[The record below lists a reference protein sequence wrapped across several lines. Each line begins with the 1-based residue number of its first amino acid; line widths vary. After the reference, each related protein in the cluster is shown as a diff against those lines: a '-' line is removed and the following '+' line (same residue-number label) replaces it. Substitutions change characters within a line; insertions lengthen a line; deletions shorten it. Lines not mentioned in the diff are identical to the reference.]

1 MTVQDEHIEVTTK
14 TMGFVQAINS
24 ALDIALGSDPTVFA
38 LGEDIQKPG
47 GGGFGVHKGLGAK
60 YGENRVRPTPISEQA
75 IMGAAIGAAIGGM
88 RPVAEIM
95 LMNFVHVCADQLI
108 NHAAK
113 LRYMSGGR
121 TPVPITVRTATGT
134 GGGFGAQHSD
144 MLEAILVHSPGLK
157 VVVPSNPAD
166 AKGLLLSAIFDD
178 DPCVFVEM
186 TGLYFSAKGEVPVG
200 DHRIPLGQ
208 AKIARPG
215 TDVTILT
222 YGRQVVDSLLAAE
235 TLSGH
240 GIDVEVVDLRTLQPL
255 DTDTIL
261 ASVAK
266 TGRAVVVHEAVRRN
280 GFGAELAALLQEELW
295 GRLAGPVVRVTA
307 PNTPVPYASTLEQ
320 AYLPGPEKITA
331 AARRLM
337 KG

>member
-38 LGEDIQKPG
+38 LGEDIQEPG

-108 NHAAK
+108 NHASK

-144 MLEAILVHSPGLK
+144 MLEAVLVHSPGLK

-320 AYLPGPEKITA
+320 AYLPGPDKITA
-331 AARRLM
+331 AVRRLM